1 LKTVEYESV
10 ADLVRDAQKNPDPNK
25 SAFQKGDNEWYGS
38 SFECAVERSVIGWP
52 KGRDRVLALRAEIEE
67 FVKDTINS
75 AAHDICYDV
84 SGNWVDIGRYMTG
97 EPDCCGYERQA
108 DWATVQERVAK
119 IVVNVSAMADV
130 DKDAIF
136 SAGAAAVAA
145 IDICEALG
153 KRCEVWIG
161 SGSKCKDN
169 DKELQVLVLAKAAN
183 QPVDIDRLSFLFCH
197 AGVLRRLLF
206 SVEEDFG
213 FAPNRSKTTKLD
225 VPDAVVTPEVRGSD
239 STVEKRRKRALSV
252 CRSLGISV
260 TGLEHVT

>member
-1 LKTVEYESV
+1 MKTVEYQSV
-10 ADLVRDAQKNPDPNK
+10 ADLVRDAQKDPNPCK
-25 SAFQKGDNEWYGS
+25 CAFHEGESSWYGS
-38 SFECAVERSVIGWP
+38 SFERAVERSVIGWP

-67 FVKDTINS
+67 FVKDTIN
-75 AAHDICYDV
+75 AASREVHYDV
-84 SGNWVDIGRYMTG
+84 TGNWVDVGRYMTG
-97 EPDCCGYERQA
+97 EPECCGYERQA
-108 DWATVQERVAK
+108 DWANIQERVAK

-130 DKDAIF
+130 EKDAIF

-161 SGSKCKDN
+161 SGSKRRDD
-169 DKELQVLVLAKAAN
+169 DKQLQVLVLAKAAN

-206 SVEEDFG
+206 SVEEDLG
-213 FAPNRSKTTKLD
+213 FAPNNSKTTKLD

-239 STVEKRRKRALSV
+239 STVEKRRERALSV

-260 TGLEHVT
+260 TGLEYVT